1 MATGADHHGPREVSH
16 EDLPNAAR
24 AYDYFLGGSSNF
36 AADRAFA
43 EQVLTI
49 APSVPAVTRLNR
61 SFLRRVV
68 RYYLD
73 QGITQFL
80 DLGSGIPTAGNVHEI
95 AEKRVPDARVV
106 YVDYE
111 PVAYA
116 HARAM
121 LDDNPHATI
130 VHADLRD
137 AAAVLDHPDTQAM
150 LDFDRPIG
158 LLMVGVLLFIAD
170 EDHPRELIARYVERL
185 APGSLVA
192 VSHIASDRADETLRA
207 EVDRLVGAY
216 EQANE
221 HVYVRSY
228 DEMLPWFDG
237 MTLVDP
243 GFVLLPD
250 WHPDNDDERGVPART
265 LGYGGVARVG

>member
-1 MATGADHHGPREVSH
+1 MTTGADRGPREVNY
-16 EDLPNAAR
+16 EDQPNAAR

-43 EQVLTI
+43 EQVLQI

-68 RYYLD
+68 HYYLD
-73 QGITQFL
+73 QGVTQFL

-95 AEKRVPDARVV
+95 TERRTPDSRVV

-116 HARAM
+116 HASSLLA
-121 LDDNPHATI
+121 DDAKAAI
-130 VHADLRD
+130 IHADLRD
-137 AAAVLDHPDTQAM
+137 PASVLDHPDTRAL
-150 LDFDRPIG
+150 LDFDRPVG
-158 LLMVGVLLFIAD
+158 LLLVGVLLFIGD
-170 EDHPRELIARYVERL
+170 EDRPADLISAYAERL

-192 VSHIASDRADETLRA
+192 MSHISTDRADDELQA
-207 EVDRLVGAY
+207 EVGRLVQAY
-216 EQANE
+216 ESANE
-221 HVYVRSY
+221 HVFVRSR

-237 MTLVDP
+237 MSLVDP

-250 WHPDNDDERGVPART
+250 WRPDNDDERNSPARL
-265 LGYGGVARVG
+265 LGYGGVGRIG

>member
-1 MATGADHHGPREVSH
+1 MTTGADRGPREVNY
-16 EDLPNAAR
+16 EDQPNAAR

-43 EQVLTI
+43 EQVLQI

-68 RYYLD
+68 HYYLD
-73 QGITQFL
+73 QGVTQFL

-95 AEKRVPDARVV
+95 AERRTPDSRVV

-116 HARAM
+116 HASSLLA
-121 LDDNPHATI
+121 DDAKAAI
-130 VHADLRD
+130 IHADLRD
-137 AAAVLDHPDTQAM
+137 PASVLDHPDTRAL

-158 LLMVGVLLFIAD
+158 LLLVGVLLFIGD
-170 EDHPRELIARYVERL
+170 EDRPADLVSAYAKRL

-192 VSHIASDRADETLRA
+192 LSHISTDQADDELRA
-207 EVDRLVGAY
+207 EVGRLVQAY
-216 EQANE
+216 ESANE
-221 HVYVRSY
+221 HVFVRSR

-237 MTLVDP
+237 MSLVDP

-250 WHPDNDDERGVPART
+250 WRPDNDDEQNSPARL
-265 LGYGGVARVG
+265 LGYGGVGRIG